1 MKVLARPLENRMR
14 AILDVI
20 LVALDIYVY
29 VIIAMAVFSWLLAF
43 NVVNQR
49 NQAVATIGNMLYQLT
64 EPLLAP
70 IRRRMP
76 TMGGLDLSP
85 IVLLLLIFL
94 VQRIIAYYIYP
105 HVF

>member
-1 MKVLARPLENRMR
+1 MR

-49 NQAVATIGNMLYQLT
+49 NQVVATIGNMLYQLT
-64 EPLLAP
+64 EPLLRP

>member
-1 MKVLARPLENRMR
+1 MR

-20 LVALDIYVY
+20 LFALDIYVY

-49 NQAVATIGNMLYQLT
+49 NQAVSTIGNMLYQLT

-94 VQRIIAYYIYP
+94 VQRVILYYIYP